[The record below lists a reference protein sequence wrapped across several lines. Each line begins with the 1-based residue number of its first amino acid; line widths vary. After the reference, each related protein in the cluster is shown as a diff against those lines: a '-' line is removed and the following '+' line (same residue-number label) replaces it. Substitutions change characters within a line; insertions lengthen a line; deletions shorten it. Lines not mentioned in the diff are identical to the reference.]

1 MLWKSDES
9 FPRASDRWSAWR
21 PTWGRRLEGESA
33 VRRAIWQWHPFDT
46 IIVSVAGEKSML
58 PPICFARMAP
68 QIQKRMLLQYFLL
81 FSLMLC
87 MTLGFTIASAMA
99 HDVYFIKASA
109 AIILFL
115 IFLILQYIFI
125 FRKLSNLCEYSGFFA
140 WCYLQPSAQTL
151 SITSM
156 MIAIGGVQVYLQM
169 HAGSLFRL
177 IEQYGLVF
185 QDAPRQ
191 PWRYLSGPFL
201 HSGIA
206 HWAANFSL
214 LMIAAGLSFSLGRA
228 PFIWLTFLSGIIL
241 PAFLLT
247 FLPHW
252 VGSDAFLGI
261 SGGVFS
267 LYGWIAG
274 IWLRTRRIFPPH
286 LWVVNCLFRIGND
299 ADFLI
304 THPTYELV
312 CTCIGL
318 AAGACDWLIGD
329 RIQA

>member
-1 MLWKSDES
+1 
-9 FPRASDRWSAWR
+9 
-21 PTWGRRLEGESA
+21 
-33 VRRAIWQWHPFDT
+33 
-46 IIVSVAGEKSML
+46 
-58 PPICFARMAP
+58 
-68 QIQKRMLLQYFLL
+68 
-81 FSLMLC
+81 
-87 MTLGFTIASAMA
+87 
-99 HDVYFIKASA
+99 
-109 AIILFL
+109 
-115 IFLILQYIFI
+115 
-125 FRKLSNLCEYSGFFA
+125 
-140 WCYLQPSAQTL
+140 
-151 SITSM
+151 M

>member
-1 MLWKSDES
+1 
-9 FPRASDRWSAWR
+9 
-21 PTWGRRLEGESA
+21 
-33 VRRAIWQWHPFDT
+33 
-46 IIVSVAGEKSML
+46 
-58 PPICFARMAP
+58 
-68 QIQKRMLLQYFLL
+68 
-81 FSLMLC
+81 
-87 MTLGFTIASAMA
+87 
-99 HDVYFIKASA
+99 
-109 AIILFL
+109 
-115 IFLILQYIFI
+115 
-125 FRKLSNLCEYSGFFA
+125 
-140 WCYLQPSAQTL
+140 
-151 SITSM
+151 M

-274 IWLRTRRIFPPH
+274 IWLRTRRIFPPPP
-286 LWVVNCLFRIGND
+286 LG
-299 ADFLI
+299 
-304 THPTYELV
+304 
-312 CTCIGL
+312 G
-318 AAGACDWLIGD
+318 
-329 RIQA
+329 